1 MNPLDERVSF
11 DETLAN
17 IGANIGA
24 NLVKWWEGVTASSA
38 EFVAH
43 IRLQMFLHKK
53 MFLQQMQCPCTVQR

>member
-1 MNPLDERVSF
+1 MKFLDERVSF

-43 IRLQMFLHKK
+43 IRYNFFQKQYFLT
-53 MFLQQMQCPCTVQR
+53 QIQRPCTVQR